1 MPYVSAFKYNYV
13 ALPFFCLLSASLV
26 NKSGSLVGSMDPRR
40 RIHKIKPVLI
50 GIGLVLLMGS
60 MVESVMFLNSHES
73 DGLVWF
79 DVDSNGNYFPFNLF
93 SQPVNSFFQE
103 IHYAAIVLIML
114 SLIFP
119 SLVSSLKKGFLWLS
133 MVLSS

>member
-1 MPYVSAFKYNYV
+1 M
-13 ALPFFCLLSASLV
+13 V
-26 NKSGSLVGSMDPRR
+26 NKSDSIVGSMDPKRQ
-40 RIHKIKPVLI
+40 IHKIKPVLA
-50 GIGLVLLMGS
+50 GIGLILLLAS

-79 DVDSNGNYFPFNLF
+79 DVDSSNYFPFNLF
-93 SQPVNSFFQE
+93 SQPVNSYFQE
-103 IHYAAIVLIML
+103 IHYAAIVLMML

-119 SLVSSLKKGFLWLS
+119 SLVSSLKRGFLWLS